1 MLENR
6 NAGGKMAT
14 PKSGVKVV
22 KTSGDFEYFDPNVI
36 TDECVEAGIEF
47 FTAAEVALEVS
58 QRIYDGIS
66 TREIQDSALEV
77 LYKKHPEAAERYKR
91 FHSMLVR
98 TSRNTIEPFD
108 RKKITASLLKETR
121 LPRELAE
128 IIAKESEAELR
139 RLKLDFTSAPLVRE
153 VVNVKLLEHGFE
165 ESRADYTRL
174 GMPVYDA
181 TALIEAKSRDASS
194 TDPERLHFRMAD
206 SIFKEYTLLKVLPL
220 HLADGHM
227 RGQIHIHDL
236 DYFVSRPYSV
246 EHDLRWFLEKGLEVG
261 LGERAITTGPA
272 NNPRLA
278 FLLAAKVLYAC
289 QSNVSRRQV
298 LKYFNVFL
306 APYIK
311 GLDYKEVKE
320 LLRLFIIESQIHTL
334 SDIEVQ
340 VDYACP
346 EFLIGTSYGD
356 FEGEIKT
363 LAKALTEVY
372 ARGDPLG
379 RAISIPAPRYST
391 RKEDFQKEDFLEFCS
406 LAHEA
411 AYNFETPVFSSV
423 PGTLSSAGTL
433 GVITINLPRA
443 AYEAEGDDDKLL
455 EKLDDRLEMV
465 RDVLMIK
472 REVIE
477 RRLKQGLL
485 PFLNQRSD
493 GRAYYSLDDATHA
506 IGYIGINE
514 MVKVHT
520 GEAVHESKFATN
532 FGIKVLRKMA
542 NRTKEWSTAT
552 GLKWTLILSPSTTT
566 AFRLAKLDYGEFA
579 GKAVVDFDAE
589 GRFRYTLSNVRQG
602 ADIPLME
609 RLKIES
615 SFRSL
620 ISGETPL
627 EMSAEGFASGAKLM
641 ELSRK
646 ISKLIGIK
654 SWKFNRTK

>member
-1 MLENR
+1 
-6 NAGGKMAT
+6 
-14 PKSGVKVV
+14 
-22 KTSGDFEYFDPNVI
+22 
-36 TDECVEAGIEF
+36 
-47 FTAAEVALEVS
+47 
-58 QRIYDGIS
+58 
-66 TREIQDSALEV
+66 
-77 LYKKHPEAAERYKR
+77 
-91 FHSMLVR
+91 
-98 TSRNTIEPFD
+98 
-108 RKKITASLLKETR
+108 
-121 LPRELAE
+121 
-128 IIAKESEAELR
+128 
-139 RLKLDFTSAPLVRE
+139 
-153 VVNVKLLEHGFE
+153 
-165 ESRADYTRL
+165 
-174 GMPVYDA
+174 
-181 TALIEAKSRDASS
+181 
-194 TDPERLHFRMAD
+194 
-206 SIFKEYTLLKVLPL
+206 
-220 HLADGHM
+220 M

-246 EHDLRWFLEKGLEVG
+246 EHDLRWFLEKGLELG

-272 NNPRLA
+272 DNPRLA

-289 QSNVSRRQV
+289 QSNVSRKQV

-320 LLRLFIIESQIHTL
+320 LLRLFIIESHIHTL
-334 SDIEVQ
+334 GDIEVY
-340 VDYACP
+340 VNYACP
-346 EFLIGTSYGD
+346 ESLKQAYGD

-379 RAISIPAPRYST
+379 RAISIPAPRYSA

-411 AYNFETPVFSSV
+411 AYNFETPVFSSM
-423 PGTLSSAGTL
+423 PGTLSAAGTI

-443 AYEAEGDDDKLL
+443 AYEAGGDDEKLL
-455 EKLDDRLEMV
+455 EILDDRLEMV
-465 RDVLMIK
+465 GDVLMIK

-493 GRAYYSLDDATHA
+493 GRGYYSLDDATHA

-514 MVKVHT
+514 MVKAHT
-520 GEAVHESKFATN
+520 GEAVHESRFALN
-532 FGIKVLRKMA
+532 FGVKILRKMA
-542 NRTKEWSTAT
+542 NKAKEWSTTT
-552 GLKWTLILSPSTTT
+552 GLKWALTLSPSNET

-579 GKAVVDFDAE
+579 GKAVVDFDE
-589 GRFRYTLSNVRQG
+589 DGRSRYTRSNVRQG

-615 SFRSL
+615 AFHSL
-620 ISGETPL
+620 VSGETPL
-627 EMSAEGFASGAKLM
+627 EISAEELTSGGELM

-646 ISKLIGIK
+646 ISKLTGIK
-654 SWKFNRTK
+654 TWKFNMAR